1 MKTRGHEAKKTK
13 SRLVGFYDMQSH
25 IRRILPSLWTQRAPQ
40 PAGGYFMTYFSIF
53 NSNIN
58 VQASFLL
65 DRPRRDGKTGKG
77 KNQGRG
83 KEKNMMVEYIPL
95 QGHQDIWIKKPQRVN
110 SIKSGRPS

>member
-1 MKTRGHEAKKTK
+1 
-13 SRLVGFYDMQSH
+13 
-25 IRRILPSLWTQRAPQ
+25 
-40 PAGGYFMTYFSIF
+40 MTYFSIL

-83 KEKNMMVEYIPL
+83 KEKNMTVEYIPL
-95 QGHQDIWIKKPQRVN
+95 YSHENVYN
-110 SIKSGRPS
+110 YGRRKAP

>member
-1 MKTRGHEAKKTK
+1 MNLEVY
-13 SRLVGFYDMQSH
+13 LFQ
-25 IRRILPSLWTQRAPQ
+25 IWFSL
-40 PAGGYFMTYFSIF
+40 F

-95 QGHQDIWIKKPQRVN
+95 LQNEEEDEEEEELEKEEE
-110 SIKSGRPS
+110 SIIL

>member
-1 MKTRGHEAKKTK
+1 
-13 SRLVGFYDMQSH
+13 
-25 IRRILPSLWTQRAPQ
+25 
-40 PAGGYFMTYFSIF
+40 MTYFSIF

-95 QGHQDIWIKKPQRVN
+95 QNNNRLLILINMPKYFN
-110 SIKSGRPS
+110 

>member
-1 MKTRGHEAKKTK
+1 
-13 SRLVGFYDMQSH
+13 
-25 IRRILPSLWTQRAPQ
+25 
-40 PAGGYFMTYFSIF
+40 MTYFSIF

-95 QGHQDIWIKKPQRVN
+95 ALPKQRGKKIENSTLNFKGRDPRLSSRVIPDL
-110 SIKSGRPS
+110 SKLGLFLF

>member
-1 MKTRGHEAKKTK
+1 
-13 SRLVGFYDMQSH
+13 
-25 IRRILPSLWTQRAPQ
+25 
-40 PAGGYFMTYFSIF
+40 MTYFSIF

-77 KNQGRG
+77 KKGKNQGRG

-95 QGHQDIWIKKPQRVN
+95 PLSRLSVDGKSHVN
-110 SIKSGRPS
+110 QVLIRAQHANLCACMHCGVLVLSEMDVKRHETLPSEDPCVTSGCT

>member
-1 MKTRGHEAKKTK
+1 
-13 SRLVGFYDMQSH
+13 
-25 IRRILPSLWTQRAPQ
+25 
-40 PAGGYFMTYFSIF
+40 MTYFSIF

-95 QGHQDIWIKKPQRVN
+95 TEFVFDPVLFTKPF
-110 SIKSGRPS
+110 

>member
-1 MKTRGHEAKKTK
+1 
-13 SRLVGFYDMQSH
+13 
-25 IRRILPSLWTQRAPQ
+25 
-40 PAGGYFMTYFSIF
+40 MTYFLIF

-83 KEKNMMVEYIPL
+83 KEKNVMVEYIPL
-95 QGHQDIWIKKPQRVN
+95 VSDQLQINVMSFFGQLLSEDQNGYKCVN
-110 SIKSGRPS
+110 GFLGRGW